1 MISLRNITLRRGT
14 RVLLDSTSVSINPGE
29 KVGLVGRN
37 GAGKSSLFAL
47 LNGSLAEDGG
57 EFSIPSQWRLG
68 QVAQN
73 MPETSETA
81 TQFVL
86 DGDTR
91 LSELNAQLAAAE
103 ASEDGMA
110 IAHAHVDL
118 ADAGAHDAVPR
129 AQALILGLGFKV
141 SELEHPVNSFSGGW
155 RMRQPPEKLLT
166 GCSSS
171 ETLKP
176 RPRIRAWARG
186 TASCAPASARSTWAW
201 AMAMPSS
208 LASAAA
214 SWALS
219 SLRRVSPSSTNWVAV
234 SEVSGMFCA
243 TWPRRHCE
251 GMENS
256 PPSSARLPLSRA
268 NRLDLPAPL
277 RPTRPTF
284 SPGLMET
291 EVLSSSTRVPRR
303 RVMLRRLIMNGQ
315 DYPSDCARAVLPPAM
330 PVPGHGAKPWYQA
343 LDRLYAHALHHEIGR
358 AHV

>member
-155 RMRQPPEKLLT
+155 RMRLQLARALMCPPT
-166 GCSSS
+166 CCCW
-171 ETLKP
+171 T
-176 RPRIRAWARG
+176 
-186 TASCAPASARSTWAW
+186 
-201 AMAMPSS
+201 
-208 LASAAA
+208 
-214 SWALS
+214 
-219 SLRRVSPSSTNWVAV
+219 
-234 SEVSGMFCA
+234 
-243 TWPRRHCE
+243 
-251 GMENS
+251 S
-256 PPSSARLPLSRA
+256 PPTTWTWTPWSGWKPGSSAT
-268 NRLDLPAPL
+268 PAPW
-277 RPTRPTF
+277 
-284 SPGLMET
+284 S
-291 EVLSSSTRVPRR
+291 
-303 RVMLRRLIMNGQ
+303 
-315 DYPSDCARAVLPPAM
+315 
-330 PVPGHGAKPWYQA
+330 
-343 LDRLYAHALHHEIGR
+343 
-358 AHV
+358 